1 MSSADVRN
9 QQAETFPRQKAR
21 TRFFQLGRPR
31 SFSCSPTGSRAVFIR
46 SSSGSDDR
54 GSLWL
59 LDLESQAPEILI
71 VDAAHLGGSDLDL
84 PAAERA
90 RRERMR
96 EVAAGITG
104 FSTDTAM
111 SRALF
116 TVSGIPYLVEIPR
129 ETSDL
134 AAPVEL
140 PAPGPVVDPRLS
152 PDGRH
157 AAFVVDGAFYVVDL
171 TSMSVTQ
178 LAAPQEENDFW
189 GLADFISAEELE
201 RLRGYWWLEGSQ
213 SLLVQH
219 TDESDVEIRW
229 ISDPANP
236 EKEPVQHRYPVAGS
250 ANPAVRL
257 AILGLDGT
265 RIDLDWDHDAFPY
278 VTSVHVCEGGVALSM
293 LTRDQRTQSVC
304 RLDTTTGALTEI
316 AQHVDDCWV
325 DVVHGVP
332 SFLPDGTLIEVLPDR
347 ATDTYR
353 VHLDG
358 VPLSPA
364 GLQVTAVLEEA
375 DDHLIVL
382 AQPTAITQAAYR
394 LALDGSCEALTD
406 TDAWCSL
413 TASGA
418 MRIVMR
424 ASATETR
431 TVYTAS
437 NGTTSHIIANLAETP
452 MITPHAHFVTVG
464 PRQLNAIV
472 LLPTGFVRGS
482 AKLPVIMSPY
492 GGPHAQRV
500 ISAAG
505 TFLTEQWLADQGF
518 AVVVI
523 DGVGTPG
530 RGPAWER
537 EIHLDLALGILQ
549 DQVDGLEG
557 CAALFPELDL
567 DRVGIRGW
575 SFGGYLAALAVL
587 DRPDRF
593 HAAVAGAPVTEWRL
607 YDTAYTERYLGDP
620 VTDANAYDLSSLL
633 PRAPQL
639 IRPLLIIHGLADD
652 NVLVAHTLQLSSAL
666 LAAGKAHDV
675 LPLSGVTHMTPQEI
689 ITENLLLTEIEFFT
703 SALRPSASN

>member
-1 MSSADVRN
+1 MSSAAVSG

-31 SFSCSPTGSRAVFIR
+31 SFACSPTRSRALFVR
-46 SSSGSDDR
+46 SASGSDDQ

-59 LDLESQAPEILI
+59 LDLDAETPETLL
-71 VDAAHLGGSDLDL
+71 VDVAHLGGGDLDL
-84 PAAERA
+84 PDAERA

-104 FSTDTAM
+104 FSTDSAM

-116 TVSGIPYLVEIPR
+116 TVSGIPYLVEVPQTAGIHVTPI
-129 ETSDL
+129 
-134 AAPVEL
+134 EL

-152 PDGRH
+152 SDGAH

-171 TSMSVTQ
+171 ASMSVTE
-178 LAAPQEENDFW
+178 LASPVGEHDFW
-189 GLADFISAEELE
+189 GLADFVSAEELE
-201 RLRGYWWLEGSQ
+201 RMRGYWWLTGSQ

-219 TDESDVEIRW
+219 TDESGVDIRW

-236 EKEPVQHRYPVAGS
+236 EKEPVQHRYPSAGTT
-250 ANPAVRL
+250 NPAVRL

-265 RIDLDWDHDAFPY
+265 RIDLDWNHQQFPY
-278 VTSVHVCEGGVALSM
+278 VSAVHVSEGGVVLSL
-293 LTRDQRTQSVC
+293 LTRDQRTQSV
-304 RLDTTTGALTEI
+304 RTLDTTTGALSEI
-316 AQHVDDCWV
+316 AVRTDPCWI

-332 SFLPDGTLIEVLPDR
+332 ALLTDGRLLEVLPDST
-347 ATDTYR
+347 TDTYR
-353 VHLDG
+353 LNVDG
-358 VPLSPA
+358 VPISPV
-364 GLQVTAVLEEA
+364 GLQVSAVLDSA
-375 DDHLIVL
+375 VDHVIVL
-382 AQPTAITQAAYR
+382 AQPTAITQAGYR
-394 LALDGSCEALTD
+394 IGFDGSCEPLTD
-406 TDAWCSL
+406 TEEWSSL
-413 TASGA
+413 ATDGE
-418 MRIVMR
+418 MRIEMR
-424 ASATETR
+424 ASGTDPR

-437 NGTTSHIIANLAETP
+437 NGTTSHVIANLAETP
-452 MITPHAHFVTVG
+452 IITPQANFVKVG
-464 PRQLNAIV
+464 TRELNAVV
-472 LLPTGFVRGS
+472 LLPTGFTRGS
-482 AKLPVIMSPY
+482 GKLPVIMSPY

-500 ISAAG
+500 IRAAG
-505 TFLTEQWLADQGF
+505 SFLTEQWLADQGF
-518 AVVVI
+518 AVVVV
-523 DGVGTPG
+523 DGAGSPG

-537 EIHLDLALGILQ
+537 EIHLDLANGILQ
-549 DQVDGLEG
+549 DQVEALEA
-557 CAALFPELDL
+557 CAAQFPELDL

-620 VTDANAYDLSSLL
+620 ATNATQYDASSLL

-639 IRPLLIIHGLADD
+639 TRPLLMIHGLADD
-652 NVLVAHTLQLSSAL
+652 NVLVAHTLQLSAAL

-689 ITENLLLTEIEFFT
+689 ITENLLLTEVEFFT
-703 SALRPSASN
+703 SALR